1 MLVFR
6 LHLQHHEKKQVIVMT
21 DETQQYP
28 IDGNCCPNCGT
39 AKGGTVFC
47 TECGT
52 RLPEPAL
59 SAVTPVEASAAEP
72 EAAPPEPAEE
82 PAEVQ
87 PIPTGEVQ
95 PLPVTEL
102 QTPPTAAAEP
112 QTDAPAESDKKAGG
126 RAEKKAAGGAV
137 SVIFSVISAILLI
150 AFTLVF
156 MVVCFLHTIADD
168 VKFPSYYDL
177 SGARI
182 NDFMESPVPVLL
194 GGGLVVIPMVLI
206 ILLNLRRIR
215 RAVLT
220 FGISDVII
228 GALCIPLGIFAAD
241 ILRLF
246 PSALQDVLMAPSN
259 VFTDLSYVFGAGWIV
274 LGIFLISVYA
284 CINVLRRKK
293 NA

>member
-1 MLVFR
+1 MTVENQ
-6 LHLQHHEKKQVIVMT
+6 QHPT
-21 DETQQYP
+21 DG
-28 IDGNCCPNCGT
+28 ICCPNCGT
-39 AKGGTVFC
+39 AINGTVFC

-52 RLPEPAL
+52 RLLAPSATEAAPA
-59 SAVTPVEASAAEP
+59 EAAAAEP
-72 EAAPPEPAEE
+72 EAAPAVSAEE
-82 PAEVQ
+82 PAEAQ
-87 PIPTGEVQ
+87 PIPTPAVQ
-95 PLPVTEL
+95 PLPVTDP
-102 QTPPTAAAEP
+102 QPAPTAAAP
-112 QTDAPAESDKKAGG
+112 AQADAPAETDKKAGG
-126 RAEKKAAGGAV
+126 RAEKKASGGGAV

-156 MVVCFLHTIADD
+156 MVVYFLHTIADD

-182 NDFMESPVPVLL
+182 NDFMESLFPVLL

-228 GALCIPLGIFAAD
+228 GALCIPLGLFAAD